1 MDNIKIGL
9 VGLDTSHSPAFA
21 MLLNNPQEK
30 GHIPGCQVVKA
41 YPGGSELFGSSI
53 NRVEGFTKQF
63 SDDIK
68 VEISGSIEE
77 LAEGMDAF
85 LLESVDGRQHLEQ
98 FKILAGYGK
107 PVFIDKPLACSY
119 AEAKAIIELAAVKKV
134 PVMTSSALRYAMG
147 IADALEPGEK
157 VQTCHA
163 FGPMEILDDYR
174 DYFWYGIHS
183 AEVLFTMMGT
193 GCKEVHTVLGE
204 DYDLLV
210 GTWED
215 GRIGTITGK
224 RVEPYDFGCSL
235 LTDKGGKTVIAKHDI
250 PWYAMLMPHIVEFFQ
265 TGLSPISNTESLEI
279 IAFLEAASRSRA
291 AGGAII
297 KLDEL

>member
-41 YPGGSELFGSSI
+41 YPGGSELFSSSI
-53 NRVEGFTKQF
+53 ERVEGFTKQF
-63 SDDIK
+63 RDDIK
-68 VEISGSIEE
+68 VEISSSIEE

-85 LLESVDGRQHLEQ
+85 LLESVDGCQHLEQ
-98 FKILAGYGK
+98 FKILAEFGK
-107 PVFIDKPLACSY
+107 PIFIDKPLVCSY
-119 AEAKAIIELAAVKKV
+119 AEAKAIIELAKVKKV
-134 PVMTSSALRYAMG
+134 PVMTSSSLRFALG
-147 IADALEPGEK
+147 ISDALAEGET
-157 VQTCHA
+157 VQACHA
-163 FGPMEILDDYR
+163 FGPMALLEDYR

-183 AEVLFTMMGT
+183 AEILFTMMGK
-193 GCKEVHTVLGE
+193 GCKDVRIIATK

-210 GTWED
+210 GTWDD

-224 RVEPYDFGCSL
+224 RIEPYNFGCAL
-235 LTDKGGKTVIAKHDI
+235 LTNKGERTVKAESTI
-250 PWYAMLMPHIVEFFQ
+250 PWYTLLMKEVVEFFKNG
-265 TGLSPISNTESLEI
+265 TIAVSNAESLEV